1 MEFRWP
7 VGKKSMEDVA
17 LVLYPLATTQLVTGP
32 LVSLNLLLLCCCC
45 LLSSPRGHT
54 ADRRSSSSSSS
65 YCPWE
70 RDDLA
75 FRLQRVGN
83 FERELGFD
91 SSFSS
96 SFRKLPSP
104 SSLLASLYIIIPL
117 YPSFTGF
124 YSTSFLSYLHYL
136 NEFLMYGTIW

>member
-17 LVLYPLATTQLVTGP
+17 LVLYPLATTHLVTGP
-32 LVSLNLLLLCCCC
+32 VVSLNLL

-83 FERELGFD
+83 FERELGF
-91 SSFSS
+91 SS

-117 YPSFTGF
+117 YASFTGF

-136 NEFLMYGTIW
+136 NEFLMYGIIC